1 MMMKINDKE
10 LITKNETR
18 ILNSPFCKSENIKLY
33 YKFYGLTLI
42 NCENNKIVGSF
53 FKNKK

>member
-1 MMMKINDKE
+1 MKINDKE